1 MNQLAGCQLMATWAH
16 VRLLGPQRLIE
27 GAALL
32 VILTATAAVGIPLWL
47 LVAYRPDREH
57 PVNRLL
63 EACQEGARRGSLAIV
78 GLTAGVIVMAWG
90 SIVLARLTCR
100 AVRDLRA
107 MRRFGRDLAG
117 RQEFFFVAGGVE
129 TAVLVMPGR
138 VAFTAGLFRPRVYLG
153 AGLLAA
159 LQPRETEAVLL
170 HERHHRARYDPLRC
184 WLAEL
189 ALTSLFFMR
198 GPALAAYYRAAR
210 EAEADRAAVEQQGDD
225 RPLLI
230 ALTKADALQTVAGAC
245 GLSSERQSALREVRH
260 WEAGIHCSDT
270 ATLLAGLS
278 IVFGLIVLAVAGLA
292 DWQLYWFC
300 PSAGAMRQ

>member
-47 LVAYRPDREH
+47 LVAYRPGRDH
-57 PVNRLL
+57 PVNRIL

-78 GLTAGVIVMAWG
+78 GLTVGVIVMAWG
-90 SIVLARLTCR
+90 SIVLTRLTCR

-107 MRRFGRDLAG
+107 MRRFGRKLVG
-117 RQEFFFVAGGVE
+117 RRESFFVAGGVE

-184 WLAEL
+184 WLVDL
-189 ALTSLFFMR
+189 ALSSPVFLRGRSL
-198 GPALAAYYRAAR
+198 AVYYRAAR
-210 EAEADRAAVEQQGDD
+210 EAGADRSAVDSQGDD
-225 RPLLI
+225 RPLLT
-230 ALTKADALQTVAGAC
+230 ALTKADGLQVLAGAC
-245 GLSSERQSALREVRH
+245 GLSAERRSALRQVRH
-260 WEAGIHCSDT
+260 MEAGVRAPDT
-270 ATLLAGLS
+270 ATLLVGIS
-278 IVFGLIVLAVAGLA
+278 IVLGLTVLAVAGLT
-292 DWQLYWFC
+292 DWQL
-300 PSAGAMRQ
+300 